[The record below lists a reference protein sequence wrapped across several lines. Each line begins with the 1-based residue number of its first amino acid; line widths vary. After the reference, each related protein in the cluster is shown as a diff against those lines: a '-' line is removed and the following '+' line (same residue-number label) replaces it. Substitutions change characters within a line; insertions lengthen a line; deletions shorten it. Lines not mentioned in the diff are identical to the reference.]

1 MFVDVSRR
9 IGPAFPVA
17 SVAAQC
23 IDDVYRSGDDSGMDE
38 SFENTTNERRTTT
51 NKTTTTATN
60 DSESFRG
67 NNIRIVYSS
76 VHSIQ

>member
-17 SVAAQC
+17 SVAA
-23 IDDVYRSGDDSGMDE
+23 GMDE
-38 SFENTTNERRTTT
+38 SLENTTNERRTTT
-51 NKTTTTATN
+51 NKTTTTTTTN

-67 NNIRIVYSS
+67 NIIHIVYSS
-76 VHSIQ
+76 GHSIH